1 MAEQTRCD
9 IYLSRNDTLSL
20 IASFLG
26 SLFMSEDHAQQRKH
40 VHPVMLNAALEI
52 AIVKIQAKLEC
63 GKCAAILYMLTEGA
77 KALGVIS
84 KEDHDL
90 LARRYSRKLVD
101 VIARKEDSHVPVL
114 TIEKQ
119 REQQMLAQKDKQF
132 KGMLEQWDLHKDLK
146 WRSKAFAEAAK
157 FETQLE
163 SARAILQ
170 RRPRSRRDR
179 YISQE
184 ETRTGLVGDK
194 QTAHV

>member
-1 MAEQTRCD
+1 
-9 IYLSRNDTLSL
+9 
-20 IASFLG
+20 
-26 SLFMSEDHAQQRKH
+26 
-40 VHPVMLNAALEI
+40 MLNAALEI

-63 GKCAAILYMLTEGA
+63 GKSAAILYMLNEA
-77 KALGVIS
+77 AYSQGVIS

-90 LARRYSRKLVD
+90 LARRYGRKLVD
-101 VIARKEDSHVPVL
+101 VIAERRARKEDSHVPVL

-157 FETQLE
+157 FEAQLE
-163 SARAILQ
+163 SARAILK

-184 ETRTGLVGDK
+184 ETRTVLVGDK